1 MGLVYTRSG
10 GIVQRI
16 RKQKGVTMDEKRFK
30 EIIQFAIQREIE
42 SMDFYD
48 RASKM
53 VKHSGTKDLFLDFM
67 KQEEGHK
74 KKLEEVGA
82 GRIAL
87 DKIEKI
93 PNLKISDYMV
103 ETELKAD
110 IGYGDILRV
119 AMKREE
125 RSVKLYTD
133 LNEKN
138 QDENLKNLFTFLI
151 QEENKHKFYIEKL
164 YDDEVLK

>member
-1 MGLVYTRSG
+1 
-10 GIVQRI
+10 
-16 RKQKGVTMDEKRFK
+16 MDEKKFQ

-48 RASKM
+48 EASKL
-53 VKHSGTKDLFLDFM
+53 VKHSGTRDLFLDFV

-74 KKLEEVGA
+74 KKLEEVQA
-82 GRIAL
+82 GKIVL
-87 DKIEKI
+87 GKIEKI

-103 ETELKAD
+103 DAELKPNISYA
-110 IGYGDILRV
+110 DILRI

-125 RSVKLYTD
+125 RSIKLYKD

-138 QDENLKNLFTFLI
+138 EEESLKNLFAFLV
-151 QEENKHKFYIEKL
+151 QEESKHKYAIEKI

>member
-1 MGLVYTRSG
+1 
-10 GIVQRI
+10 
-16 RKQKGVTMDEKRFK
+16 MDEKKFE

-42 SMDFYD
+42 SMNFYD
-48 RASKM
+48 RASKL
-53 VKHSGTKDLFLDFM
+53 VKHSGTRDLFLDYM

-74 KKLEEVGA
+74 KKLEGVRVGKIQL
-82 GRIAL
+82 G
-87 DKIEKI
+87 KIEKI

-103 ETELKAD
+103 EAELKPD
-110 IGYGDILRV
+110 ISYGDILRI

-138 QDENLKNLFTFLI
+138 QDETLSSLFTFLI
-151 QEENKHKFYIEKL
+151 QEESKHKYHIERL

>member
-1 MGLVYTRSG
+1 
-10 GIVQRI
+10 
-16 RKQKGVTMDEKRFK
+16 MDEKKFK

-48 RASKM
+48 RASKL
-53 VKHSGTKDLFLDFM
+53 VKHSGTRDLFLDFV

-74 KKLEEVGA
+74 RKLEEVRG
-82 GRIAL
+82 GKIVLR
-87 DKIEKI
+87 KIEKI

-103 ETELKAD
+103 EAELKPD
-110 IGYGDILRV
+110 ISYGDILRI

-133 LNEKN
+133 LNQKN
-138 QDENLKNLFTFLI
+138 QDETLRNLFTFLV
-151 QEENKHKFYIEKL
+151 QEESKHKYYIERL

>member
-1 MGLVYTRSG
+1 
-10 GIVQRI
+10 
-16 RKQKGVTMDEKRFK
+16 MDEKRFK

-48 RASKM
+48 KASKM
-53 VKHSGTKDLFLDFM
+53 VKHSGTRDLFLDFM

-74 KKLEEVGA
+74 KKLEEVEA
-82 GRIAL
+82 GKIAL
-87 DKIEKI
+87 GKIEKI

-103 ETELKAD
+103 ETELKPD
-110 IGYGDILRV
+110 LSYGDILRV

-151 QEENKHKFYIEKL
+151 QEESRHKYYVEKL

>member
-1 MGLVYTRSG
+1 
-10 GIVQRI
+10 
-16 RKQKGVTMDEKRFK
+16 MDEKKFE
-30 EIIQFAIQREIE
+30 EIIRFAIQREIA
-42 SMDFYD
+42 SMDFYKK
-48 RASKM
+48 AGNM
-53 VKHSGTKDLFLDFM
+53 VKHSGTRELFLDFV

-74 KKLEEVGA
+74 TKLEEVLA
-82 GRIAL
+82 GKIVLGR
-87 DKIEKI
+87 IEKI

-103 ETELKAD
+103 EAELRPD
-110 IGYGDILRV
+110 ISYGDILRI

-138 QDENLKNLFTFLI
+138 RDEVLKNLFSFLI
-151 QEENKHKFYIEKL
+151 QEETKHKFFIEKL

>member
-1 MGLVYTRSG
+1 
-10 GIVQRI
+10 
-16 RKQKGVTMDEKRFK
+16 MDEKKFK

-48 RASKM
+48 RASQL
-53 VKHSGTKDLFLDFM
+53 VKHSGTRDLFLDFV

-74 KKLEEVGA
+74 KKLEEVRA
-82 GRIAL
+82 GKIVL
-87 DKIEKI
+87 GKIEKI

-103 ETELKAD
+103 EAELKPD
-110 IGYGDILRV
+110 IPYGDILRI

-125 RSVKLYTD
+125 RSVRLYTD
-133 LNEKN
+133 LNQKN
-138 QDENLKNLFTFLI
+138 QDENLRNLFTFLV
-151 QEENKHKFYIEKL
+151 QEESKHKYYIERL

>member
-1 MGLVYTRSG
+1 
-10 GIVQRI
+10 
-16 RKQKGVTMDEKRFK
+16 MDEKKFG

-48 RASKM
+48 RASKL
-53 VKHSGTKDLFLDFM
+53 VKHSGTRDLFSDFV

-74 KKLEEVGA
+74 KKLEAVRVGKIEL
-82 GRIAL
+82 G
-87 DKIEKI
+87 KIEKI

-103 ETELKAD
+103 EAELKPD
-110 IGYGDILRV
+110 ISYGDILRI

-133 LNEKN
+133 LNERN
-138 QDENLKNLFTFLI
+138 QDETLRSLFTFLV
-151 QEENKHKFYIEKL
+151 QEESKHKYYIEKL

>member
-1 MGLVYTRSG
+1 
-10 GIVQRI
+10 
-16 RKQKGVTMDEKRFK
+16 
-30 EIIQFAIQREIE
+30 
-42 SMDFYD
+42 MDFYD
-48 RASKM
+48 KASKM

-74 KKLEEVGA
+74 RKLEEAEVGK
-82 GRIAL
+82 IAL
-87 DKIEKI
+87 GKIEKI

-103 ETELKAD
+103 ETELKPD
-110 IGYGDILRV
+110 ISYGDILRI

-138 QDENLKNLFTFLI
+138 QDENLRNLFTFLI
-151 QEENKHKFYIEKL
+151 QEESKHKYYIEKL

>member
-1 MGLVYTRSG
+1 MD
-10 GIVQRI
+10 
-16 RKQKGVTMDEKRFK
+16 QKKFE
-30 EIIQFAIQREIE
+30 EIIQFAIKREIE

-48 RASKM
+48 RASKL

-67 KQEEGHK
+67 GQEEGHK
-74 KKLEEVGA
+74 KKLEGVRG
-82 GRIAL
+82 GRIEL
-87 DKIEKI
+87 GKIEKI

-103 ETELKAD
+103 EAELKPDVSYAE
-110 IGYGDILRV
+110 ILRI

-138 QDENLKNLFTFLI
+138 LDETLKSLFTFLI
-151 QEENKHKFYIEKL
+151 QEESKHKYHIEKL

>member
-1 MGLVYTRSG
+1 
-10 GIVQRI
+10 
-16 RKQKGVTMDEKRFK
+16 MDEKKFE
-30 EIIQFAIQREIE
+30 EIIKFAIHREIE

-48 RASKM
+48 KASNI
-53 VKHSGTKDLFLDFM
+53 VKHSGTRDLFSDFV

-74 KKLEEVGA
+74 RKLEEVLA
-82 GRIAL
+82 GKTVL
-87 DKIEKI
+87 GKIEKI

-103 ETELKAD
+103 EAELRPD
-110 IGYGDILRV
+110 ISYGDILRI

-125 RSVKLYTD
+125 RSVNLYTD

-138 QDENLKNLFTFLI
+138 QDEVLRNVFSFLI
-151 QEENKHKFYIEKL
+151 QEESKHKYYIEKL

>member
-1 MGLVYTRSG
+1 M
-10 GIVQRI
+10 
-16 RKQKGVTMDEKRFK
+16 MDEKKFK
-30 EIIQFAIQREIE
+30 EMIQFAIQREIE

-48 RASKM
+48 KASKM
-53 VKHSGTKDLFLDFM
+53 VKHSGTKDLFLDFI

-74 KKLEEVGA
+74 RKLEEVRA
-82 GRIAL
+82 GKIAL
-87 DKIEKI
+87 GKIEKI
-93 PNLKISDYMV
+93 PDLKISDYMV
-103 ETELKAD
+103 ETELKPD
-110 IGYGDILRV
+110 ISYGDILRI

-138 QDENLKNLFTFLI
+138 QDENFRNLFTFLI
-151 QEENKHKFYIEKL
+151 QEESKHKYYIEKL

>member
-1 MGLVYTRSG
+1 MNER
-10 GIVQRI
+10 QF
-16 RKQKGVTMDEKRFK
+16 E
-30 EIIQFAIQREIE
+30 EIIRFAVQREIE

-48 RASKM
+48 KASNM
-53 VKHSGTKDLFLDFM
+53 VKHSGTRDLFLDFV

-74 KKLEEVGA
+74 TKLEEVLA
-82 GRIAL
+82 GKIVL
-87 DKIEKI
+87 GKIEKI

-103 ETELKAD
+103 EAELKPD
-110 IGYGDILRV
+110 ISYGDILRI

-138 QDENLKNLFTFLI
+138 QHEALRNLFSFLI
-151 QEENKHKFYIEKL
+151 QEESKHKYYIEKL
-164 YDDEVLK
+164 YDDEILK

>member
-1 MGLVYTRSG
+1 
-10 GIVQRI
+10 
-16 RKQKGVTMDEKRFK
+16 MDEKKFK

-48 RASKM
+48 RASKL
-53 VKHSGTKDLFLDFM
+53 VKHSGTRDLFLDFV

-74 KKLEEVGA
+74 KKLEEVRTGKIVL
-82 GRIAL
+82 G
-87 DKIEKI
+87 KIEKI

-103 ETELKAD
+103 EAELKPD
-110 IGYGDILRV
+110 ISYGDILRI

-125 RSVKLYTD
+125 RSVRLYTD

-138 QDENLKNLFTFLI
+138 RDKNLGNLFTFLI
-151 QEENKHKFYIEKL
+151 QEESKHKYHIERL

>member
-1 MGLVYTRSG
+1 
-10 GIVQRI
+10 
-16 RKQKGVTMDEKRFK
+16 MDEKKFQ

-48 RASKM
+48 EASKL
-53 VKHSGTKDLFLDFM
+53 VKNSGTRDLFLDFV
-67 KQEEGHK
+67 KQEGGHK
-74 KKLEEVGA
+74 KKLEEVQA
-82 GRIAL
+82 GKIVL
-87 DKIEKI
+87 GKIEKI

-103 ETELKAD
+103 DAELKPNISYA
-110 IGYGDILRV
+110 DILRI

-125 RSVKLYTD
+125 RSVKLYSD

-138 QDENLKNLFTFLI
+138 EEERLKNLFTFLV
-151 QEENKHKFYIEKL
+151 QEESKHKYAIEKI